1 MPSPVLSLN
10 STNPGVASVSTAN
23 ITNVQSASSPTFA
36 AVTAASVTAS
46 GNVSGVNLTATGY
59 LLESVATAA
68 ANVTGTQASGIALTA
83 MNNAVSSAG
92 AAYSVT
98 LPVSAPGMAITV
110 ACVTAVNT
118 VIVFPNAAGTTTE
131 TINALSANAGITMAA
146 LTSTT
151 FICIVAGQWWTCPRV
166 PS

>member
-1 MPSPVLSLN
+1 MPSTVTLN

-36 AVTAASVTAS
+36 AVTASTVTAS
-46 GNVSGVNLTATGY
+46 TLTATSY
-59 LLESVATAA
+59 LLESTATVA

-110 ACVTAVNT
+110 ACVTATNT

-146 LTSTT
+146 LSSTT